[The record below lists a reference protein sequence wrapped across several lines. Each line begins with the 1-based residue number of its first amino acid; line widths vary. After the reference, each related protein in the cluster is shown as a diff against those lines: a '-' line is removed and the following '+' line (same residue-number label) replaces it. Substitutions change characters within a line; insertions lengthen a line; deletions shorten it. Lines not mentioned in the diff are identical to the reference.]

1 MISHY
6 PHKSEEII
14 VKKIKNFSR
23 KVKET
28 RNISLLST
36 NNKSINTIESLST
49 RRKYNLT
56 SSNNKVI
63 DNKIINSKID
73 KFMNKTLNIIKKKE
87 EKEIPI
93 FFFLKSTNHTEIKP
107 RKKIYTIENIKTR
120 FKESKLE
127 PLNLIKKRIEKE
139 MDKSI
144 LKHHLTEIELEK
156 KNCYSD
162 RNNNDET
169 IEEILNKD
177 KFKYNK
183 QNFHLVKI
191 PPHLSKR
198 TPISSFSNFGT
209 YPSIMKD
216 NGLMVRMF
224 KKNFNYMKNNIKDKF
239 KGNEKLIEY
248 I

>member
-56 SSNNKVI
+56 SSNKKAI

-73 KFMNKTLNIIKKKE
+73 KFMNKTLK
-87 EKEIPI
+87 
-93 FFFLKSTNHTEIKP
+93 
-107 RKKIYTIENIKTR
+107 KTR

-139 MDKSI
+139 INKSI

-198 TPISSFSNFGT
+198 TQISSFSNFGT